1 VKLKK
6 IKRSLYEISKG
17 DTPPKTNFSAI
28 SPFEADG
35 LTDLRDKD
43 LEAIPTEKL
52 RAIDESAPP
61 ELPNLQH
68 LRDPQSEKL
77 FRDLCNEYQDL
88 FRSTVNSIEAKVKPF
103 SLKVD
108 QQSWETRG
116 NRSPPRRLDSTREAE
131 LRKQIDLLLRLGVIR
146 ESRAGF

>member
-1 VKLKK
+1 MLQRSRLRWEF
-6 IKRSLYEISKG
+6 KRE

-35 LTDLRDKD
+35 LTDLRDND
-43 LEAIPTEKL
+43 LEAIPTDML

-68 LRDPQSEKL
+68 IRDPQSEKL
-77 FRDLCNEYQDL
+77 FRDLCNEYQDV

-131 LRKQIDLLLRLGVIR
+131 LRKQIDLLFQDIVGWCL
-146 ESRAGF
+146 